1 LRTCRQFQWCHYN
14 KKLEQNKQIKMDQKL
29 KHANELKIHTIK
41 KTQIVIWTKKGKREV
56 KVIIIL
62 DYIISRNKSLVLEF
76 EFITLKIESF
86 DLDK

>member
-1 LRTCRQFQWCHYN
+1 
-14 KKLEQNKQIKMDQKL
+14 MDQKL

-41 KTQIVIWTKKGKREV
+41 KTQIVIWTKKRKREV

-76 EFITLKIESF
+76 EFITLKIESL